1 MSDRFKAV
9 AIGDAFVYRQAIAG
23 GASVETRAGKHRARS
38 HTGTVVRPP
47 IRMRPRPAPRE
58 RENPGLSLSESG
70 DRPTSAESRSTSPAE
85 LLARVGQEAI
95 AAGDFDAAIVAFRKC
110 AFLTPHDPVAQ
121 LHLGLALEAAG
132 DESSAQRAY
141 AAARH
146 ALLKSDP
153 AHSIGGIEG
162 YAAPELSS
170 FLDIKQRRMTR

>member
-1 MSDRFKAV
+1 M
-9 AIGDAFVYRQAIAG
+9 
-23 GASVETRAGKHRARS
+23 
-38 HTGTVVRPP
+38 
-47 IRMRPRPAPRE
+47 
-58 RENPGLSLSESG
+58 
-70 DRPTSAESRSTSPAE
+70 
-85 LLARVGQEAI
+85 GQEAI

-146 ALLKSDP
+146 ALLESDP

-162 YAAPELSS
+162 YAAAELSS
-170 FLDIKQRRMTR
+170 LLDIKQRRVMP